1 MLRIP
6 NVNEATKH
14 LATGRRNLSLPP
26 RQEIALSIF
35 WSLLLVYDRVG
46 HPKSRWLTRSNT
58 IYFLKAQELR
68 ILVVAILWGLGM
80 GIGVK
85 IGEKGQNFFVYEN
98 LTSTPYSNAFG
109 PENSKINKFLIF

>member
-1 MLRIP
+1 M
-6 NVNEATKH
+6 
-14 LATGRRNLSLPP
+14 
-26 RQEIALSIF
+26 
-35 WSLLLVYDRVG
+35 
-46 HPKSRWLTRSNT
+46 
-58 IYFLKAQELR
+58 
-68 ILVVAILWGLGM
+68 VAILWGLGM